1 MKLFRTLAIAVLA
14 MVSGASAQAGV
25 VALSNMGELGTGNYQ
40 TGDTADQTASQ
51 RTAVGFRTGADS
63 FQLQKIAGVFFGI
76 SSGTVNV
83 VMSIY
88 EDNGG
93 SAGSAGIPGTLVA
106 SSVSTPV
113 GSGPSVYNF
122 SFTGQPGSLL
132 SANTNY
138 FAMFSTVSGALSWYS
153 ADTNGGPGG
162 GYITDPIPYNASGF
176 MYNGAKRTTDSFA
189 SFSPQG
195 SDRLIAIFGTTGT
208 AAVPEPAL
216 TSLLCLGGVAL
227 IRRRMKK

>member
-25 VALSNMGELGTGNYQ
+25 VALSNMGELGTGSYQ
-40 TGDTADQTASQ
+40 TGDAADQTATS
-51 RTAVGFRTGADS
+51 RTAVGFRTGGDS
-63 FQLQKIAGVFFGI
+63 FQLEKIAGVLY
-76 SSGTVNV
+76 GTDTGSVNV
-83 VMSIY
+83 VMSVY

-93 SAGSAGIPGTLVA
+93 TAGSAGIPGNLVA
-106 SSVSTPV
+106 SSVLTLV
-113 GSGPSVYNF
+113 GNGPSVYNF
-122 SFTGQPGSLL
+122 SFTGQPGSTL

-138 FAMFSTVSGALSWYS
+138 FAMLSTVNGALTWYA
-153 ADTNGGPGG
+153 ADTGGGPGG
-162 GYITDPIPYNASGF
+162 GYITDPIAYNASGF
-176 MYNGAKRTTDSFA
+176 MYNGAKRTTNSLA
-189 SFSPQG
+189 NFSGQG
-195 SDRLIAIFGTTGT
+195 TDRLIAIFGTTGP